1 MAQAYLGNTALNQT
15 WLGNTQINK
24 VEIPYTIINTEVINW
39 VEATGMS
46 NQLVWEAVD
55 EFVSGLKTD
64 NVWSKF
70 DAIYPLIT
78 DSTSTAVIKDQFSK
92 NLVNTNLYTLGYV
105 GSSTVGYDGY
115 TNGGVDS
122 YINTNLNPSL
132 SIYITHFDREHLSF
146 YTAQNFAST
155 QQGHMGAH
163 HRFEMGVGTFYNGY
177 SISTTGSSNT
187 TYTTTGDGPFGPGAG
202 SDTQIVTNATSSG
215 WWLSSNRR
223 QGPTSQTYVNG
234 NLLISN
240 DNVGS
245 DGTTLVNT
253 PILLGTVGWRQDA
266 PSNFV
271 FPFGFS
277 TLQYSFFSIGDYLTG
292 TDATNAYNRVQTLQ
306 EQIDNIFGTSR
317 AV

>member
-1 MAQAYLGNTALNQT
+1 MAQAYLGNTALNQL
-15 WLGNTQINK
+15 WLGNTLINTVK
-24 VEIPYTIINTEVINW
+24 TVYTIVNTEVVNW
-39 VEATGMS
+39 VEATGMT
-46 NQLVWEAVD
+46 NPRVWEAVD
-55 EFVSGLKTD
+55 RFVSGLKAD

-92 NLVNTNLYTLGYV
+92 NLVNTNLYTLAYI
-105 GSSTVGYDGY
+105 GSSTVGYAGY

-122 YINTNLNPSL
+122 YINTNLNPSS
-132 SIYITHFDREHLSF
+132 SINVTHEDREHLSF

-163 HRFEMGVGTFYNGY
+163 WKYVVGVGTFNDGY
-177 SISTTGSSNT
+177 SIHTTGSSNT
-187 TYTTTGDGPFGPGAG
+187 SYITTGTGPLGPGAG

-215 WWLSSNRR
+215 WWLSSLTN
-223 QGPTSQTYVNG
+223 QGTTSQAYVNG
-234 NLLISN
+234 NLLLSN
-240 DNVGS
+240 NDIIG
-245 DGTTLVNT
+245 GEPTKVNT
-253 PILLGTVGWRQDA
+253 PILLGTVGWRQDD
-266 PSNFV
+266 PTNFV

-306 EQIDNIFGTSR
+306 EQIDDIFGTSR